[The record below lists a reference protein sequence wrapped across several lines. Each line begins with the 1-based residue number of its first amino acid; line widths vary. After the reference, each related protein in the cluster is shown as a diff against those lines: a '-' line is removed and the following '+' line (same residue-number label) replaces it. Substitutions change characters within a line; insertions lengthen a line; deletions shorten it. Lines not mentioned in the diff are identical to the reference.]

1 MTYLRPYFRLNDN
14 ESDKL
19 WELIYYHQ
27 LTVSQKFNN
36 RPGTK
41 QAFILMINIV
51 RRIPIAVDLNY
62 HKILKYVYILYQ
74 TWFCLIIRFKYKICV
89 ATVRPPTTE

>member
-1 MTYLRPYFRLNDN
+1 MYLRPFFRLNDN

-27 LTVSQKFNN
+27 LNVSQKFNN
-36 RPGTK
+36 KTGIK
-41 QAFILMINIV
+41 QAFILMIIIV

-62 HKILKYVYILYQ
+62 HKNPE
-74 TWFCLIIRFKYKICV
+74 ICIFIV
-89 ATVRPPTTE
+89 SNKVLFDK